1 MKKFE
6 MVIEKVMK
14 MIEVKQIVQGQR
26 LPSIRQLAELHNLN
40 KSTIIRAYKELE
52 ENHVIYSIP
61 KGGYYLVGEKISL
74 TDEDLAI
81 DFSIARPDEKLL
93 PYREFGHCFSK
104 AINRYQH
111 VVFEETNPAGLGA
124 LRETLVDHLR
134 HQQVYTK
141 RENLF
146 VTSGTQQAMS
156 LLTQM
161 PFPSGATGILV
172 EEPGYNTIIEVAQLY
187 NRELYTI
194 ERTYEG
200 IDLKK
205 LESLFSS
212 QKIKFFFTMPRFQ
225 NPLGTCYTE
234 KVKQKIV
241 ALAVKYDVYIV
252 EDDCIIDLDA
262 NKKCMS
268 LHYYDTNERV
278 LYLKSFSKSFI
289 PGLRLGLVLLPS
301 ELQDTFLKYKECAD
315 LCTSVPNQG
324 ALDIF
329 IRSGLY
335 DKHCD
340 RIQSAYFKKMSL
352 LKSFLKNH
360 PKIGVSLKIP
370 RSGIYIWLIVDDDV
384 NSTVL
389 YENLRKKRILIKNGR
404 QYFVNKERYN
414 NSIRLCIFNTDDEAL
429 KTGISIIL
437 KEIERLKNAS
447 QITTG

>member
-1 MKKFE
+1 MKKYE
-6 MVIEKVMK
+6 GVIHSIMA
-14 MIEVKQIVQGQR
+14 MIEDKEILQGQR
-26 LPSIRQLAELHNLN
+26 LPSIRQMAERYNLN

-61 KGGYYLVGEKISL
+61 KGGYYLVGEKVSL

-93 PYREFGHCFSK
+93 PYREFSHCFNK

-111 VVFEETNPAGLGA
+111 VVFEQTNPAGLGA

-141 RENLF
+141 KENLF

-156 LLTQM
+156 ILTQM
-161 PFPSGATGILV
+161 PFPSGASGILV
-172 EEPGYNTIIEVAQLY
+172 EEPGYSTIIEVAQLY

-194 ERTYEG
+194 KRDYEG
-200 IDLKK
+200 IDLKQ
-205 LESLFSS
+205 LEELFKSK
-212 QKIKFFFTMPRFQ
+212 KIKFFFTMPRFQ
-225 NPLGTCYTE
+225 NPLGTCYSE

-241 ALAVKYDVYIV
+241 ALAVKYNVYIV

-289 PGLRLGLVLLPS
+289 PGLRLGLVLLPK

-335 DKHCD
+335 DKHCE
-340 RIQSAYFKKMSL
+340 RIQSAYFKKMSML
-352 LKSFLKNH
+352 RAYLKNH
-360 PKIGVSLKIP
+360 PLKGVSLKIP
-370 RSGIYIWLIVDDDV
+370 RSGIYVWMTIDDDV
-384 NSTVL
+384 DSKAL
-389 YENLRKKRILIKNGR
+389 YASFQKKRILVKSGE
-404 QYFVNKERYN
+404 QYYVNSPIN
-414 NSIRLCIFNTDDEAL
+414 SNSIRLCIFNMDDEAL
-429 KTGISIIL
+429 KKGISIIL
-437 KEIERLKNAS
+437 DEIESLKGAS
-447 QITTG
+447 Q